1 MPGAYTH
8 LYVADV
14 IVARLQAGKL
24 QGDGTFELSLDPI
37 SSGDQPFKISFD
49 GKLADIIQR
58 NSSSFRAGAVSPD
71 FFPDVFTGILISH
84 QPHHR
89 HKTMAEFMSSFANS
103 VDLGDE
109 AQIAYWLGWFSHIC
123 TDVFGHHWVG
133 MESDGD
139 FETWISTDPSVI
151 RKHLG
156 TETVWDGWLRS
167 LHGNPDLSFN
177 RTLII
182 QSMLTDGVSLC
193 DEHYNDTANQPIQT
207 LILANKLKR
216 WHKER
221 EESTERFK
229 SRLPDSGFLDTLRQ
243 LCPVCATTG
252 AISQTL
258 KGPCDLCSAVGS
270 ISQTIQDNCPQCK
283 AVGTI
288 SQTLKENCPQCKAA
302 GSLRKEIRGCKLC
315 KGSGKIDDPV
325 CGGSGKIKKK
335 VLGVKISVP
344 CPTCLGAGGIPC
356 PHNAGDIVLKVVQET
371 CPSCHG
377 AKLIDKVQ
385 NVTCPTCNGAKL
397 VNATKS
403 ITCPKCFG
411 TTLMDIIQ
419 AAPCPVCVSGSSLA
433 PLTLICDRLI
443 GYHRRSQERC
453 YQLVESYV
461 EAHEK
466 VAYCILEDRLS
477 EIPSCYEDFLSKVA
491 EFTIIQLSFAE
502 IIAPELVA
510 LDAKVRELI
519 EKVLEELK
527 KEFIPPW
534 LIEIKQ
540 DFISKLI
547 DEVANLL
554 NLKLSQS
561 EADHVLQTV
570 ETDPP
575 EGFPPLANAINLFL
589 LSLNGSTLTKDG
601 LVKLTEILNGTDQ
614 KKVANIDI
622 RCQPFNTKPYC
633 DLGFAWNTY
642 FYDFLDG
649 QVSYDHCK
657 AQRRGS
663 ITVMHSV

>member
-14 IVARLQAGKL
+14 IVDRLKAGQL

-37 SSGDQPFKISFD
+37 DNNDQPYKISFD
-49 GKLADIIQR
+49 GKLADVIQR

-71 FFPDVFTGILISH
+71 FFPDVFTGIMISH
-84 QPHHR
+84 QPDR
-89 HKTMAEFMSSFANS
+89 RSKTMAEFMSSFANS
-103 VDLGDE
+103 VELGDE

-133 MESDGD
+133 MEANGD
-139 FETWISTDPSVI
+139 FETWVSTDPSVI

-177 RTLII
+177 RSLII

-193 DEHYNDTANQPIQT
+193 DEHYDDTANQPIQT
-207 LILANKLKR
+207 LILVNKLKR
-216 WHKER
+216 WHRER

-243 LCPVCATTG
+243 LCPVCAATG

-258 KGPCDLCSAVGS
+258 KGPCDLCSAVGK
-270 ISQTIQDNCPQCK
+270 ISQTIQANCPECLAVGTIRQTLKVNCPQC
-283 AVGTI
+283 G
-288 SQTLKENCPQCKAA
+288 AA
-302 GSLRKEIRGCKLC
+302 GSIRKEIRGCKLC

-335 VLGVKISVP
+335 VFGVKVSVP

-356 PHNAGDIVLKVVQET
+356 PHNAGDIVLKAVQET
-371 CPSCHG
+371 CPRCG
-377 AKLIDKVQ
+377 GKKLVDEFQDI
-385 NVTCPTCNGAKL
+385 TCLTCSGAKL
-397 VNATKS
+397 VNVTTP

-411 TTLMDIIQ
+411 STLMDIIEP
-419 AAPCPVCVSGSSLA
+419 APCPVCVSGASLA

-443 GYHRRSQERC
+443 RYHRRRQEQC
-453 YQLVESYV
+453 QQLVESYV
-461 EAHEK
+461 DTHEQ
-466 VAYCILEDRLS
+466 VARCLLEDRMN
-477 EIPSCYEDFLSKVA
+477 EIPGCYEGFFDEVD
-491 EFTIIQLSFAE
+491 EFIQTQLSFTDL
-502 IIAPELVA
+502 IAPELVA
-510 LDAKVRELI
+510 LEEKVRELI
-519 EKVLEELK
+519 EKILEELK
-527 KEFIPPW
+527 NEFTPPW
-534 LIEIKQ
+534 LIELKRDLIG
-540 DFISKLI
+540 KLV
-547 DEVANLL
+547 DEVATSL
-554 NLKLSQS
+554 NLKLSDS
-561 EADHVLQTV
+561 ETEHVLQV
-570 ETDPP
+570 VQTDPP

-601 LVKLTEILNGTDQ
+601 LVKMTDILNGTDQ
-614 KKVANIDI
+614 DKVANIDI

-633 DLGFAWNTY
+633 DLGFSWNTY

-649 QVSYDHCK
+649 QASYTHCDK
-657 AQRRGS
+657 KPRED
-663 ITVMHSV
+663 